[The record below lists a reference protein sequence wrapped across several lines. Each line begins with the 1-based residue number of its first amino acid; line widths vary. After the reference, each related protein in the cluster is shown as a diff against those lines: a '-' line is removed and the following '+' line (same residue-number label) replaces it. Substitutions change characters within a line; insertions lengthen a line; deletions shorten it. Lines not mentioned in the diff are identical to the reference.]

1 VLALDTNTLIVV
13 TAITLIL
20 TASAILISWLINRQ
34 IAGANHWSLGYL
46 FLASGILLQ
55 ATQEYLN
62 PLISIGLAN
71 HTIVAGGYLIWMG
84 SRMFQGRQ
92 ALPFHYFIILQ
103 LVLFMMLALL
113 KLESSGLADR
123 TILMSAILGALSL
136 LIASELLR
144 KNAQRNLSTT
154 ITGIVF
160 VLLAIAFIARGL
172 SVEILPKQGNM
183 VTVGKHS
190 HITYLFAIVFNI
202 PIAFGFI
209 IMLTERLENRLQKL
223 ANTDFLTGLH
233 SRRAI
238 VEAADRL
245 ISRSNRSHSSTSL
258 VMMDLDHFKNINDT
272 YGHQAG
278 DALLSHFADTM
289 RQCFRPDDLIGRIG
303 GEEFIAIL
311 TNTGFADAMEA
322 AERLRTTFEKE
333 PTAFSGHQID
343 ATVSIGIATT
353 EHGAET
359 FNQLFKD
366 ADKAL
371 YHAKGTGRNCIA
383 SILDSAIVP
392 VNSTIS

>member
-1 VLALDTNTLIVV
+1 MLALDTNTLIVV

>member
-1 VLALDTNTLIVV
+1 MLALDTNTLIVV

-123 TILMSAILGALSL
+123 TILMSATLGALSL

-202 PIAFGFI
+202 PI
-209 IMLTERLENRLQKL
+209 RLWFYYH
-223 ANTDFLTGLH
+223 AY
-233 SRRAI
+233 RAAG
-238 VEAADRL
+238 ESFAKACQYRFF
-245 ISRSNRSHSSTSL
+245 NRST
-258 VMMDLDHFKNINDT
+258 
-272 YGHQAG
+272 
-278 DALLSHFADTM
+278 
-289 RQCFRPDDLIGRIG
+289 
-303 GEEFIAIL
+303 
-311 TNTGFADAMEA
+311 
-322 AERLRTTFEKE
+322 
-333 PTAFSGHQID
+333 
-343 ATVSIGIATT
+343 
-353 EHGAET
+353 
-359 FNQLFKD
+359 
-366 ADKAL
+366 
-371 YHAKGTGRNCIA
+371 
-383 SILDSAIVP
+383 
-392 VNSTIS
+392 

>member
-1 VLALDTNTLIVV
+1 MLALDTNTLIVV

-183 VTVGKHS
+183 VTAGKHS

>member
-311 TNTGFADAMEA
+311 TNTGFSDAMES

>member
-1 VLALDTNTLIVV
+1 MLALDTNTLIVV
-13 TAITLIL
+13 TAVTLIL

>member
-1 VLALDTNTLIVV
+1 MPALDTNTLIIV

-20 TASAILISWLINRQ
+20 TSGAILISWQINRQ
-34 IAGANHWSLGYL
+34 IVGAKHWSLGYL
-46 FLASGILLQ
+46 LLASGILLQ

-71 HTIVAGGYLIWMG
+71 HIIVSGFYFTWMG
-84 SRMFQGRQ
+84 SRVFQGRPL
-92 ALPFHYFIILQ
+92 LPVRHFIILH
-103 LVLFMMLALL
+103 LALFMMLVLL

-123 TILMSAILGALSL
+123 TILMSAILGVLSL

-144 KNAQRNLSTT
+144 NNSQKNLSAT
-154 ITGIVF
+154 ITGTVF
-160 VLLAIAFIARGL
+160 VLLSIAFIARGI
-172 SVEILPKQGNM
+172 SVEILPERGNM
-183 VTVGKHS
+183 VTAGKHS
-190 HITYLFAIVFNI
+190 HITYLFAIIFNI

-209 IMLTERLENRLQKL
+209 IMLTEQLENRLQKL

-238 VEAADRL
+238 VNTADRL
-245 ISRSNRSHSSTSL
+245 ISRSNRSSSFTSL

-278 DALLSHFADTM
+278 DALLSHFAEVM
-289 RQCFRPDDLIGRIG
+289 RQCFRPDDLIGRMG

-311 TNTGFADAMEA
+311 TNTRFSDAIDA
-322 AERLRTTFEKE
+322 AERLRATFEKE
-333 PTAFSGHQID
+333 SVPFNGQHIS

-359 FNQLFKD
+359 FNQLFKE

-371 YHAKGTGRNCIA
+371 YHAKGTGRNCVA
-383 SILDSAIVP
+383 SIINSSEISINSAMG
-392 VNSTIS
+392 